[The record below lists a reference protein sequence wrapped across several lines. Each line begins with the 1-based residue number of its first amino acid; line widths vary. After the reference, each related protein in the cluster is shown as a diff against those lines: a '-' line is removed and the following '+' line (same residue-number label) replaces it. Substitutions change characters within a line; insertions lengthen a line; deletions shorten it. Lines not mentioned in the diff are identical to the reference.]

1 MAYLS
6 PERVMSRAVRINPPR
21 VCNSPDR
28 TSLFAP
34 TPTTESCLSEHE
46 HAPEDAP
53 LPRTMAPGGSPRR
66 AQVGSEL
73 RKPPT
78 PRRQRLNVRENR
90 KEAIATSSTLDFVAL
105 SACDEDDVAQCDD
118 THTQTEALKRSRTPP
133 TTTRP
138 VAAKCQRTLQLGVPS
153 SPHLSS
159 EGGPSSELG
168 NFEINQLPVT
178 ERKDPWRPQSSRGD
192 GSRTGDSLILSSS
205 SDNVSP
211 SLTGANH
218 PFVVPRSR
226 SLVSGTRCPTGAR
239 PPSSRYK
246 ELAGFAIAMESSHSF
261 RPPSSLLGGRD
272 CPSRAGFPTP
282 KSNPTPKP
290 NPTNPNPNPNPNPGP
305 DPDPDPIQA
314 LQARHVQ
321 ASPPSACPCRVRVA
335 RSPRARSPACPAS
348 RPAWRA
354 EARRKLRPMRPT
366 PSSHTAHWSSAPRPN
381 GRPCAR

>member
-1 MAYLS
+1 MTAKLRSFARTTSTFADRMAALLYLS
-6 PERVMSRAVRINPPR
+6 PERVTGRAVRSNPPR
-21 VCNSPDR
+21 GGNSPDR

-34 TPTTESCLSEHE
+34 PPTTESCLSEHE
-46 HAPEDAP
+46 HSPLEAAPEL
-53 LPRTMAPGGSPRR
+53 LPRVAQVGSPRR

-105 SACDEDDVAQCDD
+105 SACDKDDVAQCDD

-133 TTTRP
+133 TTMRP
-138 VAAKCQRTLQLGVPS
+138 VAAKCQRKLQLGAPS

-168 NFEINQLPVT
+168 NFEINQLPVM

-192 GSRTGDSLILSSS
+192 GSRAGDSLILSSS

-226 SLVSGTRCPTGAR
+226 SLVAGTRCPNGAR
-239 PPSSRYK
+239 PPSSLCK
-246 ELAGFAIAMESSHSF
+246 ELAGFAIAMESNHSF

-272 CPSRAGFPTP
+272 CPSRAGY
-282 KSNPTPKP
+282 P
-290 NPTNPNPNPNPNPGP
+290 NPTLTVTVTTHPHPRPHLNPHPHPHPHPHPNP
-305 DPDPDPIQA
+305 
-314 LQARHVQ
+314 
-321 ASPPSACPCRVRVA
+321 
-335 RSPRARSPACPAS
+335 
-348 RPAWRA
+348 RPQ
-354 EARRKLRPMRPT
+354 P
-366 PSSHTAHWSSAPRPN
+366 
-381 GRPCAR
+381 